1 MAETTLT
8 TAPPAEQ
15 EPPGGPVGLGPRE
28 LVRWTWRQLTSM
40 RTALVLLF
48 LLTLAAIPGSLV
60 PQEGVNPL
68 RVAQFKQQHP
78 ALTRWYEP
86 LSLFHVYSAPWFAAI
101 YLLLFVSLAGCVLPR
116 ARAHWSAMRARPPA
130 APRHLS
136 RLPVAESWRT
146 EAAPGEVLEA
156 ARQVLRRRRFRV
168 DTADAS
174 VNAETGYL
182 RETGNLVFH
191 VALLLLLVAVGTG
204 NLFGFK
210 ASVLVTEGGS
220 FSNTV
225 SAYDTFR
232 HGGAFNDGSL
242 APFTVT
248 LDHLKVRYQPG
259 GDQRGAPRDFQAK
272 LSYTSSPDAP
282 TRSYDLRVNHPLVVD
297 GTKVFLI
304 GNGYAP
310 VFTVRDGTG
319 QVVFSGPVTFVPRD
333 GNNTST
339 GVVKVSGAKPEQLGF
354 QGLFLPSAA
363 LDPKRGPISVFP
375 DVTLPRAVLN
385 AWRGDLGLDAGAAQ
399 SVYQLDTS
407 KMKQITRG
415 GRPVAQSL
423 APGGTMTL
431 PDGLGSITFD
441 GVRRWATLQVA
452 HDPGK
457 EPALGAAALA
467 LAGLML
473 SLFVRRRRV
482 WVRVSTADGGRTL
495 VEVAGLARTEGEG
508 LAEEVGEIATEL
520 REGGASAVGP
530 TGPLQATAPVVD
542 EED

>member
-1 MAETTLT
+1 
-8 TAPPAEQ
+8 
-15 EPPGGPVGLGPRE
+15 
-28 LVRWTWRQLTSM
+28 
-40 RTALVLLF
+40 
-48 LLTLAAIPGSLV
+48 
-60 PQEGVNPL
+60 
-68 RVAQFKQQHP
+68 
-78 ALTRWYEP
+78 
-86 LSLFHVYSAPWFAAI
+86 
-101 YLLLFVSLAGCVLPR
+101 
-116 ARAHWSAMRARPPA
+116 
-130 APRHLS
+130 
-136 RLPVAESWRT
+136 
-146 EAAPGEVLEA
+146 
-156 ARQVLRRRRFRV
+156 
-168 DTADAS
+168 
-174 VNAETGYL
+174 
-182 RETGNLVFH
+182 
-191 VALLLLLVAVGTG
+191 
-204 NLFGFK
+204 
-210 ASVLVTEGGS
+210 LVTEGGS

-232 HGGAFNDGSL
+232 RGGAFNEGSL

-248 LDHLKVRYQPG
+248 LDHLRVRYQPSG
-259 GDQRGAPRDFQAK
+259 QQRGAPRDFQAK
-272 LSYTSSPDAP
+272 VSYTTSPDAP
-282 TRSYDLRVNHPLVVD
+282 VRTYDLRVNHPLVVD
-297 GTKVFLI
+297 GTKVFLL

-339 GVVKVSGAKPEQLGF
+339 GVVKVSGAKPDQLGF

-363 LDPKRGPISVFP
+363 LDPKRGPISVYP

-385 AWRGDLGLDAGAAQ
+385 AWHGDLGLDAGAAQ

-415 GRPVAQSL
+415 GRPVAQAL

-431 PDGLGSITFD
+431 PDGLGSIRFD

-467 LAGLML
+467 LVGLML

-482 WVRVSTADGGRTL
+482 WVRVGAADGGRTL
-495 VEVAGLARTEGEG
+495 VEVAGLARAEGEG
-508 LAEEVGEIATEL
+508 LAEEVGEIAGEL
-520 REGGASAVGP
+520 RADAAPAVGP
-530 TGPLQATAPVVD
+530 TGPSQATAPVAD